1 MQCCDTGPP
10 FVKTACAMHAVLPY
24 KGYLWDMAGVILG
37 LVVQIARPRLA
48 PALRPVAATA
58 RAELSLRA
66 DGIAPLFLPAT
77 LPLRVLSS
85 EALSFSHSPSWIM
98 GPCDPQAGLH

>member
-1 MQCCDTGPP
+1 
-10 FVKTACAMHAVLPY
+10 MHAVLPY

-66 DGIAPLFLPAT
+66 DGIAPIFLPAT
-77 LPLRVLSS
+77 LPLRVSLLRHSLSLAHPPGLCARVTRKRGYTDRIAQSSLS
-85 EALSFSHSPSWIM
+85 EMPAH
-98 GPCDPQAGLH
+98 A

>member
-1 MQCCDTGPP
+1 
-10 FVKTACAMHAVLPY
+10 MHAVLPY

-48 PALRPVAATA
+48 PALRTVAATA

-66 DGIAPLFLPAT
+66 DGIAPIFLPAT
-77 LPLRVLSS
+77 LPLRVSLLRHSLSLAQPPGLFARVTRS
-85 EALSFSHSPSWIM
+85 GVTLTESPRA
-98 GPCDPQAGLH
+98 P